1 MGAAIPLISA
11 LLGLLKPN
19 PQADERRNLRVA
31 KRTYKQLKKEFK
43 KGGLDEEEKAMLKEL
58 KKSIFK
64 RTLELS

>member
-1 MGAAIPLISA
+1 MELIPLIST
-11 LLGLLKPN
+11 LLSLLKPTEGGN
-19 PQADERRNLRVA
+19 DRRNLRVA

-43 KGGLDEEEKAMLKEL
+43 KDGFDADELEMLEVL